1 MVRMEVA
8 DAAVN
13 QIMAT
18 TFRVPVKRLILIKGL
33 DHQDELE
40 EISHRI
46 RELDP
51 DVMSDEQYAELVW
64 LRAERDRLKAL
75 PAESDRWDEQLTGEL
90 YSDIYQA
97 LPVSGRGAWLT
108 SHGFLIHAKKE
119 VTVIHGDAR
128 GTAHLG

>member
-13 QIMAT
+13 EIMAT

-40 EISHRI
+40 EISHRT

-51 DVMSDEQYAELVW
+51 DVMTDLLTSSTTPSWPGCAPSGTGSRHCPPSRTGGTSSSPGSCTPTSTRLSP
-64 LRAERDRLKAL
+64 LGNAER
-75 PAESDRWDEQLTGEL
+75 G
-90 YSDIYQA
+90 
-97 LPVSGRGAWLT
+97 
-108 SHGFLIHAKKE
+108 
-119 VTVIHGDAR
+119 
-128 GTAHLG
+128 